1 MTLTVHRAGAGKP
14 LLLVHGLGSSWKSWQ
29 LIVPALAADREVIAV
44 DLPGHGATPAGADSG
59 TFEGQVRSLDA
70 FLEEQKLVGVDMVGS
85 SMGGRMVLELARR
98 GRAGTVV
105 SLDPGGF
112 WQGWERDYVR
122 TSLGASIGLLRMI
135 KPSLPALAAN
145 PASRAAL
152 LAQLSARPWA
162 LDARLVADEL
172 NAFAS
177 STVAVS
183 LTLNLTEGPM
193 QQGPAAP
200 SARPLVIGWGR
211 SDRLLFPTQAARAV
225 AAFPSASLH
234 WFEGSGHFP
243 MWDQPEETLRVIRE
257 AVA

>member
-1 MTLTVHRAGAGKP
+1 
-14 LLLVHGLGSSWKSWQ
+14 
-29 LIVPALAADREVIAV
+29 
-44 DLPGHGATPAGADSG
+44 
-59 TFEGQVRSLDA
+59 
-70 FLEEQKLVGVDMVGS
+70 
-85 SMGGRMVLELARR
+85 
-98 GRAGTVV
+98 
-105 SLDPGGF
+105 
-112 WQGWERDYVR
+112 
-122 TSLGASIGLLRMI
+122 MI

-211 SDRLLFPTQAARAV
+211 STGFCSRPSGPRCGGVPVGV
-225 AAFPSASLH
+225 AALVRGQRPFSHVGPARRKRSAS
-234 WFEGSGHFP
+234 FARP
-243 MWDQPEETLRVIRE
+243 
-257 AVA
+257 